1 MKIEVGYW
9 ETRDG
14 RKARVLCTDAPG
26 EYPIVGYVV
35 FEGKADPWVWFPDGS
50 GLNCGGRLDLER
62 PWIDRPT
69 IDWSKEREWVKAV
82 ARDEIGN
89 WFRYSVTPSKT
100 ENGQWID
107 DGSAPCEVQWMHP
120 SEYPQFTGDW
130 KDSLCVRPEV
140 KA

>member
-26 EYPIVGYVV
+26 EWPVVGYIICGNNA
-35 FEGKADPWVWFPDGS
+35 EPWVWFADGR
-50 GLNCGGRLDLER
+50 GQKFGGELDLIR

-82 ARDEIGN
+82 AMDRCGSWCRFDGIPTCAKEN
-89 WFRYSVTPSKT
+89 WLIDDPFRY
-100 ENGQWID
+100 I
-107 DGSAPCEVQWMHP
+107 WMHP
-120 SEYPQFTGDW
+120 SEYPQFAGDW

-140 KA
+140 KV

>member
-26 EYPIVGYVV
+26 EYPVVGYVV
-35 FEGKADPWVWFPDGS
+35 SGGKADPWVWFPDGS

-62 PWIDRPT
+62 PWIDSPI
-69 IDWSKEREWVKAV
+69 IDWSKEREWVMAI
-82 ARDEIGN
+82 ATDGGGT
-89 WFRYSVTPSKT
+89 WFRYSKVP
-100 ENGQWID
+100 NQGVNCWH
-107 DGSAPCEVQWMHP
+107 DGGWSQRMHP
-120 SEYPQFTGDW
+120 TEHPQFTGNW

-140 KA
+140 KS

>member
-1 MKIEVGYW
+1 MKITIGYW

-26 EYPIVGYVV
+26 DYPIVGYIVSG
-35 FEGKADPWVWFPDGS
+35 GKADPWLWFPDGS

-62 PWIDRPT
+62 PWVDRPA
-69 IDWSKEREWVKAV
+69 INWAVERDWVKAV
-82 ARDEIGN
+82 AGDEDGQ
-89 WFRYSVTPSKT
+89 WFRYSGTPVLGPVEEWSP
-100 ENGQWID
+100 NGN
-107 DGSAPCEVQWMHP
+107 AFQWMHP
-120 SEYPQFTGDW
+120 SECPQFTGNW

>member
-26 EYPIVGYVV
+26 AYPIVGYMI
-35 FEGKADPWVWFPDGS
+35 EGGEASPRLWFADGS
-50 GLNCGGRLDLER
+50 GVACGGKLDLER
-62 PWIDRPT
+62 PWIDRPVV
-69 IDWSKEREWVKAV
+69 DWSKERDWVKAV
-82 ARDEIGN
+82 AMDANGE
-89 WFRYSVTPSKT
+89 WYRYEKEPVLRMDS
-100 ENGQWID
+100 
-107 DGSAPCEVQWMHP
+107 GSWVGGGEDPQPMHP
-120 SEYPQFTGDW
+120 SEHPQFNGNS